1 MAKMKKNM
9 PERFTALSNKIVRDD
24 KLSWKAR
31 GIFLYLFSQSDDWD
45 FYETEVVK
53 HSIDGRDS
61 LRSGLKELEDRG
73 YIKRE
78 RIRND
83 KGQLMSSD
91 WLLSDVPMLNEPM
104 LEYPTLD
111 STTLSNTNKS
121 NTNKSNTNN
130 NKPPH
135 LLNDNTSIVLPN
147 VDIDIKEKN
156 EVVGGYQK
164 LVRLFE
170 ENSFGLISPIVA
182 EKLSAELQDF
192 TKESGSIEEAT
203 NVIKKAM
210 EIATLN
216 GANNI
221 SYVFAITKKWY
232 QHNLFTLSDV
242 ETFENQQAMSKQ
254 NYSKRSQKV
263 IEPILPSMKK
273 ENGGAW

>member
-53 HSIDGRDS
+53 HSTDGRDS

-111 STTLSNTNKS
+111 STTLSNNNKS
-121 NTNKSNTNN
+121 NTNTSNTNN
-130 NKPPH
+130 KKPPH
-135 LLNDNTSIVLPN
+135 LLSENTSIALP
-147 VDIDIKEKN
+147 DFEKK

-164 LVRLFE
+164 IVRLL
-170 ENSFGLISPIVA
+170 ENNAFGLASPIVA
-182 EKLSAELQDF
+182 QKINNEIQDF
-192 TKESGSIEEAT
+192 MKENGSIDETVKVME
-203 NVIKKAM
+203 KAM
-210 EIATLN
+210 EISALN
-216 GANNI
+216 GANNV
-221 SYVFAITKKWY
+221 SYLLAITKKWY
-232 QHNLFTLSDV
+232 QHNLFTLKDV
-242 ETFENQQAMSKQ
+242 EAFEAQQTSKKQ
-254 NYSKRSQKV
+254 IYNKRQV
-263 IEPILPSMKK
+263 VEPKLASV
-273 ENGGAW
+273 ENKNEVTW